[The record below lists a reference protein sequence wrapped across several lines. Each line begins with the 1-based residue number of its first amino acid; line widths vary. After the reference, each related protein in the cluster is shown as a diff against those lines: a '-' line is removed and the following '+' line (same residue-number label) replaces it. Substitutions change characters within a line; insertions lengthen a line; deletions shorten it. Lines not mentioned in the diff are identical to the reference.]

1 MVEPTPS
8 NNICQNG
15 NLPQGS
21 GVKIKILG
29 VATTATLIHY
39 PEVMFLG
46 LKVYYHF
53 FLGTG
58 GSGEVVNLVYLRT
71 GNFNPFK
78 FITGKRVFVE

>member
-1 MVEPTPS
+1 M
-8 NNICQNG
+8 
-15 NLPQGS
+15 
-21 GVKIKILG
+21 KIKILG

-39 PEVMFLG
+39 PEVYFL
-46 LKVYYHF
+46 LSKFTTIF

-78 FITGKRVFVE
+78 FMTGKRVFLNEYDINM